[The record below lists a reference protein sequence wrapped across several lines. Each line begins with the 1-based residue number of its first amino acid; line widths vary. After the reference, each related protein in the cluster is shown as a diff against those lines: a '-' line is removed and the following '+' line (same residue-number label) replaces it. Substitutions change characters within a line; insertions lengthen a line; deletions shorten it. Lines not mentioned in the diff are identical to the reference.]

1 MEALQSKSRRRS
13 IRPVIVVGV
22 VTFVVTCGVIACGKA
37 LKAYSLKDS
46 LGSDVPILD
55 LHVAY
60 YNSAGVLLAGG
71 GEGSSKGSGAN
82 ASSEAPSDASGQ
94 GKSESQSTEGGSKSS
109 ACPSVSGGDLRRSA
123 LPSHPEDEDGNPIS
137 CELSAQWNVYRHP
150 IALSLFIQDGGAVID
165 WYEQNPSFSSLRDTP
180 LWKGLT
186 EAVSVVLKV
195 RGVDLA
201 LPTLPLADWSGQFLK
216 PLFKEVLR
224 ADATLHYDL
233 IHGAGGVV
241 LSFNK
246 EKTSM
251 VAQAL
256 PLLINHLGSAAYEVE
271 VPSLSNPSA
280 TKALG
285 TVVQVRLQGRKFYV
299 YEANNRVSIGTSLE
313 GLLNVLSNEEALSP
327 PQREVPPQTS
337 ALAVVR
343 GEAFF
348 DKLLPVVVGKSEAPI
363 VLALGLSRDQSVIS
377 QAEIPDGPFTSAL
390 AAEPF
395 QGIVASVPKDILGA
409 LITSAKV
416 PVDQPVSQWSFASA
430 ANENNGG
437 LALVW
442 DVHGED
448 GTFHYGVAVAAP
460 ADLEVGQDNERLHSF
475 LSDGAVAT
483 TCAGSAVWLG
493 ASSDLLLSRMQEA
506 CNKKSLSILDGKEG
520 GGFSPLS
527 KQQLSILLNS
537 KVAVKELYRLG
548 GGATYSTDE
557 AASGEVAAQKKLLAE
572 TDRVA
577 DSLPILG
584 LSGGVGAGN
593 PRKITLKGFSQS

>member
-13 IRPVIVVGV
+13 IRPVVIVGV
-22 VTFVVTCGVIACGKA
+22 AAFVITCGVIACGKA
-37 LKAYSLKDS
+37 LKAYSLRDS
-46 LGSDVPILD
+46 LGSDVPVLD

-60 YNSAGVLLAGG
+60 YDSAGVLLAGG
-71 GEGSSKGSGAN
+71 GESSLKGGDVKVA
-82 ASSEAPSDASGQ
+82 SEAPVQ
-94 GKSESQSTEGGSKSS
+94 GKSDNQSTQGGSKNST
-109 ACPSVSGGDLRRSA
+109 CPSVSGGDLRRSA
-123 LPSHPEDEDGNPIS
+123 LPSHPEDGDGNPIS
-137 CELSAQWNVYRHP
+137 CDLSAQWNVYRHP
-150 IALSLFIQDGGAVID
+150 VALSLFIKDGGAVID
-165 WYEQNPSFSSLRDTP
+165 WYEQNSSFSSLRETP

-186 EAVSVVLKV
+186 EALAVVLKV
-195 RGVDLA
+195 RGIDLA

-271 VPSLSNPSA
+271 TPSFTAPAA
-280 TKALG
+280 TKELG

-299 YEANNRVSIGTSLE
+299 YEANSRVSIGTSLE
-313 GLLNVLSNEEALSP
+313 GLLNVLSNEEALVP
-327 PQREVPPQTS
+327 PHGEVPPHTS

-343 GEAFF
+343 GEAFL
-348 DKLLPVVVGKSEAPI
+348 DKLLPVVIGKNEAP
-363 VLALGLSRDQSVIS
+363 VMLALALSREHSAIS
-377 QAEIPDGPFTSAL
+377 HAEIPGGPYTTAL
-390 AAEPF
+390 AVEPF

-416 PVDQPVSQWSFASA
+416 PVDQPVAQWSFSTA
-430 ANENNGG
+430 ANKSSGG

-442 DVHGED
+442 DIRGEE
-448 GTFHYGVAVAAP
+448 GTFHYGIAVAAP
-460 ADLEVGQDNERLHSF
+460 PELDVGENHERLRAF

-483 TCAGSAVWLG
+483 TCAGSSVWLG
-493 ASSDLLLSRMQEA
+493 ATSDFLLSRMQEA
-506 CNKKSLSILDGKEG
+506 CNKRSLSVLDTKEG
-520 GGFSPLS
+520 SSSADLS
-527 KQQLSILLNS
+527 KQQLSLLLNS

-548 GGATYSTDE
+548 GGATYSSDE
-557 AASGEVAAQKKLLAE
+557 AALGEVAAQKRLLTE
-572 TDRVA
+572 TDRLA
-577 DSLPILG
+577 DGLPLLG
-584 LSGGVGAGN
+584 FSGGVEVGTPG
-593 PRKITLKGFSQS
+593 KITLKGFSQS